1 MRYQRPARHAGLRVI
16 GSIGTSENSEPGA
29 VFDDVTSEPLE
40 AALLLYI
47 YRFLMRRRGEYGRR
61 LDAIV
66 HPYDRKLSHSRF
78 SSFFFTETIN
88 SASQIS
94 SPVVFR
100 FHDLV
105 HSVMKA
111 MHTVEIR

>member
-1 MRYQRPARHAGLRVI
+1 MRYQRPARHAGLRVV

-66 HPYDRKLSHSRF
+66 HPYAMIVSFLILDFVFF
-78 SSFFFTETIN
+78 SQRQSIPHPRLAVQSFSGSMILFI
-88 SASQIS
+88 
-94 SPVVFR
+94 
-100 FHDLV
+100 L
-105 HSVMKA
+105 
-111 MHTVEIR
+111 

>member
-78 SSFFFTETIN
+78 SSFF
-88 SASQIS
+88 SQRQSIPHPRLAVQS
-94 SPVVFR
+94 FSGSMILFI
-100 FHDLV
+100 L
-105 HSVMKA
+105 
-111 MHTVEIR
+111 